1 MQSRSSPKR
10 AQELP
15 ALAAAIVRVP
25 GGLRLSLVSP

>member
-1 MQSRSSPKR
+1 MQSCSSPER

-15 ALAAAIVRVP
+15 ALAAAIMGVL